1 MSGTNKIL
9 KTGDFCFAT
18 RAAIIVSGS
27 WRNSRL
33 CNFEVSA
40 KKKKVKYLQLPA
52 SFMQVFAALL
62 SILKV
67 KEKSFRLFVTQ
78 KALLWHT
85 GLKSFHFCPTGGR
98 NFLRKLW

>member
-9 KTGDFCFAT
+9 KTEDSCFAT
-18 RAAIIVSGS
+18 RAAIIVSSS
-27 WRNSRL
+27 WRNTRL
-33 CNFEVSA
+33 CNFEVST
-40 KKKKVKYLQLPA
+40 KKNVKYMPLPA

-67 KEKSFRLFVTQ
+67 KEKSFRLSVTQ

-85 GLKSFHFCPTGGR
+85 GLKSFHVCPTGGR